1 MSGKRTMGTICA
13 VAASFMHLSADAA
26 SGQKGLEACASALA
40 LELSE
45 GRGGAVQVRLSDDSD
60 VSNRRLANRT
70 MYHLDARD
78 AENREIVAKVD
89 CTVDARARVKSL
101 VRLPEDAPDLR
112 PSICISGRASFRGS
126 RMAHFCC

>member
-1 MSGKRTMGTICA
+1 MNGKRTLGTFCA
-13 VAASFMHLSADAA
+13 VAASLVHLSADAA

-45 GRGGAVQVRLSDDSD
+45 ARGGAVQVRLGDESD

-70 MYHLDARD
+70 IYHLDAHN
-78 AENREIVAKVD
+78 AANREIVAKVD

-101 VRLPEDAPDLR
+101 VRLPEGAPDAAERSL
-112 PSICISGRASFRGS
+112 
-126 RMAHFCC
+126 